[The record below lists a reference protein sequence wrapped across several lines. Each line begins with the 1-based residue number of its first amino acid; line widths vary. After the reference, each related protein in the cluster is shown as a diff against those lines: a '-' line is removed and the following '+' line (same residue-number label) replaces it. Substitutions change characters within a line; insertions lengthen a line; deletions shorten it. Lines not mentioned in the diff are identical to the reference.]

1 MNMLSE
7 TPSIYTG
14 EAANI
19 PMVIATSVGTV
30 ALLVTAALSA
40 GDWPLGLIALGL
52 GCLGILAEIATASS
66 VRATAGPAGVRVY
79 WGLVG
84 WPRLRYDHADIE
96 SAEVLSVPWWAVS
109 YGFWWT
115 PTRTVCTVRSGDA
128 LRLRLSNGRKV
139 TVSVPQPAAAVA
151 AINAAAGPRHSP

>member
-1 MNMLSE
+1 MKKLSD
-7 TPSIYTG
+7 TPLVYTG
-14 EAANI
+14 QDANI

-30 ALLVTAALSA
+30 TLLVTAASNG

-79 WGLVG
+79 WGLAG
-84 WPRLRYDHADIE
+84 WPRLQYDITDIE
-96 SAEVLSVPWWAVS
+96 SAGVVKVPWWAVS

-128 LRLRLSNGRKV
+128 LRVQLTSGRKV
-139 TVSVPQPAAAVA
+139 TISVPEPAAAVA
-151 AINAAAGPRHSP
+151 AITAARRA

>member
-1 MNMLSE
+1 MKKLSD
-7 TPSIYTG
+7 TPLVYTG
-14 EAANI
+14 RDANI

-30 ALLVTAALSA
+30 ALLVTAASSG

-79 WGLVG
+79 WGLAG
-84 WPRLRYDHADIE
+84 WPRLRYDIADIK
-96 SAEVLSVPWWAVS
+96 SADVVKVPWWAVS

-128 LRLRLSNGRKV
+128 LRVQLTSGRKV
-139 TVSVPQPAAAVA
+139 TISVPEPAAAVA
-151 AINAAAGPRHSP
+151 AIAAAGRA